1 MRVGALYRI
10 NQLPTVTSEKNSNGK
25 IIIAQMREEQIMD
38 INIIWDNEELEVI
51 EELNEIFNL

>member
-1 MRVGALYRI
+1 MTIKGG
-10 NQLPTVTSEKNSNGK
+10 QT
-25 IIIAQMREEQIMD
+25 MD